1 MNHVRK
7 SFTTRYQKLLTL
19 VLPGWR
25 LAGEDPHTVQRRLSK
40 EEAHSKLCMVTI
52 SGRVQWVA
60 ALGDALGGKSA
71 LHCLMHCHMV

>member
-7 SFTTRYQKLLTL
+7 SFTTRYQELLTL
-19 VLPGWR
+19 ALPGQR

-40 EEAHSKLCMVTI
+40 EEAHSKLYMVTV

-60 ALGDALGGKSA
+60 ALGDALGGRAA
-71 LHCLMHCHMV
+71 LPG